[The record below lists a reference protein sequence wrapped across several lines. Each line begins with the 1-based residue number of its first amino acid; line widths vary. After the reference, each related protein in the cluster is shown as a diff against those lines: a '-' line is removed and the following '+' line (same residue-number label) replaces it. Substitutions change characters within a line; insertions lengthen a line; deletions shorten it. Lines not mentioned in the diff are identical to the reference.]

1 MSAGCVAYESDD
13 ELDWPED
20 LPRRRGKATPAAA
33 FQPEDAGSA
42 ASAARGLGD
51 LGMLGFFFNGF
62 YEGFTRKKCIN
73 FVIFCVFCRFLLDF
87 IEVFLGRITGK
98 CIIFVYFD
106 FFKLILWMFLPFGS
120 LPLVN

>member
-1 MSAGCVAYESDD
+1 MSAGCVASYESDN

-51 LGMLGFFFNGF
+51 LGMLGFLFM
-62 YEGFTRKKCIN
+62 
-73 FVIFCVFCRFLLDF
+73 DF
-87 IEVFLGRITGK
+87 MKVLLGRN
-98 CIIFVYFD
+98 VS
-106 FFKLILWMFLPFGS
+106 IL
-120 LPLVN
+120 

>member
-1 MSAGCVAYESDD
+1 MHPNLAILHCIRQMSAGCVASYESDN

-51 LGMLGFFFNGF
+51 LGMLGFFKGV
-62 YEGFTRKKCIN
+62 YEGFTRKKCVN
-73 FVIFCVFCRFLLDF
+73 
-87 IEVFLGRITGK
+87 
-98 CIIFVYFD
+98 FVYFAG
-106 FFKLILWMFLPFGS
+106 FYWIL
-120 LPLVN
+120 